1 MTFEP
6 PVIAMATGIEVVG
19 ILLGS
24 LPLIIS
30 ALEHYADGV
39 RRITIFCE
47 FSRTDNCTVG
57 LNHEENEG
65 VRERLSR

>member
-1 MTFEP
+1 
-6 PVIAMATGIEVVG
+6 MATGIEIVG

-30 ALEHYADGV
+30 ALEHYAHGV
-39 RRITIFCE
+39 RGITTLCE
-47 FSRTDNCTVG
+47 LKRTDKCTLG
-57 LNHEENEG
+57 LNHEEHEG